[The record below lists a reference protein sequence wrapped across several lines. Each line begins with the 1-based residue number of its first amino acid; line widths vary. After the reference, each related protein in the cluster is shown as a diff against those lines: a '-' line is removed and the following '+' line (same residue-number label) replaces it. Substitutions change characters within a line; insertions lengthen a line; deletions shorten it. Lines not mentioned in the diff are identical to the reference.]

1 MNDTTTPAPKSFATL
16 TRGNVY
22 ILGDKIFEAGVAV
35 EVTAE
40 EKAILV
46 ADAVDFITVEGEE
59 IARPK
64 FTFNDAAGDEGEENI
79 SGGTS
84 RPRTRAR

>member
-1 MNDTTTPAPKSFATL
+1 MNDIPTTAPKSFATL
-16 TRGNVY
+16 SRGNIY

-40 EKAILV
+40 EKATLE
-46 ADAVDFITVEGEE
+46 ADAVDYITVEDEE
-59 IARPK
+59 VARPK
-64 FTFNDAAGDEGEENI
+64 FTFSFGDEGGENV
-79 SGGTS
+79 SGTQS